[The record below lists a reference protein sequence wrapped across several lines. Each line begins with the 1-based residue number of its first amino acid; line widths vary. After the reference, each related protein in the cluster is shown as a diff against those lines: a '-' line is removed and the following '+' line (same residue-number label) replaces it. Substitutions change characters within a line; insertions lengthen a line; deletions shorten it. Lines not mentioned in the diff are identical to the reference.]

1 MRDRKESPGPQG
13 PEQEPAC
20 GNRPEPL
27 AARGSKTDQR
37 VEERSSEHSRNR
49 PRERGL
55 GRSLCLQ
62 RNPRWLQRKRVEPL
76 DRQAANGVWW
86 SAAPTRNEVLGQRPN
101 RLPPR
106 YEVLRDGEIQLGR
119 AMKQALQVQRL
130 SGNLT
135 GRPPYGASYTG
146 KPDMR
151 GRFLRGSPLSF
162 IPGFCRV
169 GLCCLPEG
177 IPS

>member
-162 IPGFCRV
+162 IAPFRV
-169 GLCCLPEG
+169 LGCSAFR
-177 IPS
+177 I